1 MGAANLSGVKWPK
14 PRKVESQGSGPP
26 RYDFRRPHPGT
37 DEARRVL
44 VREGRSLD
52 ICEACG
58 AADVRP
64 AVHHR
69 NGNPYDNRIE
79 NLVVLCRACH
89 MGEHGPADGAGVIG
103 WSDGAIRWDLG
114 VHDLTDA
121 DERREDKA
129 ILKVT
134 LVKGAFQCRRCN
146 EITFVEQAQGKYSE
160 PSACPRCHAEAG
172 LELIVNL
179 STFAPS
185 RSTEQMSTPTRPKCA
200 KPEAYR

>member
-1 MGAANLSGVKWPK
+1 
-14 PRKVESQGSGPP
+14 
-26 RYDFRRPHPGT
+26 
-37 DEARRVL
+37 
-44 VREGRSLD
+44 
-52 ICEACG
+52 
-58 AADVRP
+58 
-64 AVHHR
+64 
-69 NGNPYDNRIE
+69 
-79 NLVVLCRACH
+79 
-89 MGEHGPADGAGVIG
+89 MGEHGPADAAGVIG

-146 EITFVEQAQGKYSE
+146 EITFVEQLHGKYSE
-160 PSACPRCHAEAG
+160 PSACPQCHAKAG

-185 RSTEQMSTPTRPKCA
+185 GPTEDMATPTCPKCA
-200 KPEAYR
+200 KPGATH